1 MLLRKAAG
9 FSTRARWIAGLSAI
23 ALLGGS
29 LVFGWPGKFRHPQP
43 RSIPATK
50 SPARLRPIVPAEQ
63 TRIAANFGNLPLSF
77 EPNQGQTDA
86 QVKFLSRTSQYNL
99 FLTPNEAV
107 FTLPVK
113 TAAKNPNRP
122 AIHARHS
129 QINSEAVLRM
139 ELKGAN
145 TGAKVSGEQSLAG
158 RTNYLIGRDASK
170 WVREIPQFARVNYQ
184 NVYPNVDLTF
194 YGQQRQLEFD
204 FVVKPGA
211 DPAAIALGIEGA
223 KNITTEN
230 GDLVLASAAGDLRV
244 HKPIAYQKRGD
255 QRQPVDARFVVKGME
270 VALAVGSYDH
280 SRELVI
286 DPTIVYGTYLGAGS
300 EDDGAAIAVD
310 STGATYIT
318 GQTASPGFPIKAT
331 LPAPNNALQGTFD
344 AFITKLSADGTA
356 LVYSTFF
363 GGTGTDSGNAIAI
376 DGTGQAYIAGA
387 TNSTDLPIAGTPLK
401 GVAGGNLDAF
411 VAVLN
416 AAGNTLIYSTYIG
429 GANDDVGN
437 GIAVKGSVIYVAG
450 SAGSDQTSFPI
461 ILPSGSTLQGIF
473 KGGTTGTGVIPTD
486 AFVTKIDL
494 SNSANNAS
502 VFLGGTANDE
512 ATGVGVDS
520 AGNAYVTGVTLSTDF
535 PVNGSSPFQTACNSC
550 PNLED
555 SFVTEI
561 TADFK
566 NYGYSTYL
574 GGNKGDDAS
583 QVVADASGNAYV
595 VGQTNSTNF
604 PTNGT
609 NAAFKTTLTGNNGNA
624 FVTVLKAGGG
634 SLLYSTY
641 LGGSGLDAGI
651 AIALDTSSPPKAFVT
666 GQTSSTDFPTVNPT
680 QPANA
685 GGNDAFVSEIDP
697 NASGANSLVFS
708 TYLGGG
714 ADEDHFLAGIAVDSN
729 GNFYVTG
736 DTQSVS
742 NFPVVPGSFKT
753 TMTNSGGSACTG
765 VCRDAFVVKYSKNA
779 PQFTISAG
787 TISPGSISRGSTGT
801 STVTVSSSGASGTVN
816 LGCFVSSAAKPPTC
830 SLSPTSGSL
839 TASGTV
845 TSTLTIT
852 TVSTGSANL
861 TGGAAL
867 WLPIPGIALLGAGLF
882 RKNNAPRKWAWSLF
896 CSLALTGLLLMMG
909 CGSGNGG
916 GGGGGG
922 GGGTTTGSYTV
933 TVTGSIV
940 GTGSQSA
947 NASFSVQ

>member
-9 FSTRARWIAGLSAI
+9 FSTRTRWIAGLSAI

-29 LVFGWPGKFRHPQP
+29 LVFGWPGKFRQTQPQ
-43 RSIPATK
+43 STPATN
-50 SPARLRPIVPAEQ
+50 SPARLRPIVPAER
-63 TRIAANFGNLPLSF
+63 TRVAANFGNLPLSF

-113 TAAKNPNRP
+113 TAVKNPNRP
-122 AIHARHS
+122 AIHAKHS
-129 QINSEAVLRM
+129 QMNSEAVLRM

-145 TGAKVSGEQSLAG
+145 AAVKVTGEQSLSG
-158 RTNYLIGRDASK
+158 HTNYLIGRDSSK
-170 WVREIPQFARVNYQ
+170 WVRDIPQYARVNYQ

-194 YGQQRQLEFD
+194 YGQQRHLEFD

-223 KNITTEN
+223 KNITTED

-244 HKPIAYQKRGD
+244 HKPIAYQKQGEE
-255 QRQPVDARFVVKGME
+255 RQPVEAHFIVKGAE
-270 VALAVGSYDH
+270 VALGVGSYDH

-300 EDDGAAIAVD
+300 EDDGSAIVVD
-310 STGATYIT
+310 STGAAYIT
-318 GQTASPGFPIKAT
+318 GQTASPGFPLKGT
-331 LPAPNNALQGTFD
+331 PVAPLVGSLQGTFD
-344 AFITKLSADGTA
+344 AFITKLSSDGTA

-363 GGTGTDSGNAIAI
+363 GGTGTDSGNAIAV
-376 DGTGQAYIAGA
+376 DGSGQAYVAGS
-387 TNSTDLPIAGTPLK
+387 TNSPDIPPVGNSLQPT
-401 GVAGGNLDAF
+401 AGGGQDAF

-416 AAGNTLIYSTYIG
+416 AAGNTLVYTTYIG
-429 GANDDVGN
+429 GLNDDFAN

-450 SAGSDQTSFPI
+450 SAGSDETSFPI
-461 ILPSGSTLQGIF
+461 IIPSGSILQANFLG
-473 KGGTTGTGVIPTD
+473 GSGTTPSD

-494 SNSANNAS
+494 NTPANNAS

-512 ATGVGVDS
+512 ATGISVDG
-520 AGNAYVTGVTLSTDF
+520 AGNAYITGVTFSTDF
-535 PVNGSSPFQTACNSC
+535 PHPGTPFQNTCNGCTS
-550 PNLED
+550 NQED

-566 NYGYSTYL
+566 GYGYSTFL
-574 GGNKGDDAS
+574 GGSGGDDAS

-595 VGQTNSTNF
+595 VGVTNSTDF

-609 NAAFKTTLTGNNGNA
+609 NAPFKNSRTGSNGNA
-624 FVTVLKAGGG
+624 FVTVVKAGGA

-641 LGGSGLDAGI
+641 LGGTGLDTGL

-666 GQTSSTDFPTVNPT
+666 GQTSSTDFPTTSNAT

-685 GGNDAFVSEIDP
+685 GGNDAFVSEINP
-697 NASGANSLVFS
+697 NVAGTPSLVFS

-714 ADEDHFLAGIAVDSN
+714 ADEDHFLGGIAVDSN

-753 TMTNSGGSACTG
+753 TMANSGGSACTG
-765 VCRDAFVVKYSKNA
+765 VCRDAFVVKYSQNA
-779 PQFTISAG
+779 PQFSITAG
-787 TISPGSISRGSTGT
+787 TVSPGSISRGSTGT
-801 STVTVSSSGASGTVN
+801 STVTVTSSGASGTVN

-867 WLPIPGIALLGAGLF
+867 WLPIPGIALLGAGF
-882 RKNNAPRKWAWSLF
+882 IRKDNTPRKWAWSLF